1 LKEGITTKHIEV
13 GEFNKQYIARFKS
26 DLLDIRHAIDER
38 NVSWLQVISY
48 YIDWKDQFLSRLQT
62 FSDQISHKDIGR
74 MHSNFITLLKLKSLN
89 LLSNSIWVIAFENEK
104 RKINTLDIR
113 PLKLSIRQLNN
124 HEKLYNDIFISS
136 LFKRDEKHVMQLLD
150 NTTIK
155 EAYRLQ
161 NVLFEKN
168 TEQLVAQL
176 KASIGYNGL
185 IHQFK
190 NYVLRDNEK
199 YRVNYLTL
207 HHDVEQII
215 DNL

>member
-1 LKEGITTKHIEV
+1 
-13 GEFNKQYIARFKS
+13 
-26 DLLDIRHAIDER
+26 
-38 NVSWLQVISY
+38 
-48 YIDWKDQFLSRLQT
+48 
-62 FSDQISHKDIGR
+62 
-74 MHSNFITLLKLKSLN
+74 
-89 LLSNSIWVIAFENEK
+89 
-104 RKINTLDIR
+104 
-113 PLKLSIRQLNN
+113 
-124 HEKLYNDIFISS
+124 
-136 LFKRDEKHVMQLLD
+136 
-150 NTTIK
+150 
-155 EAYRLQ
+155 
-161 NVLFEKN
+161 VLFEKN